1 MLVAKMLLVCLY
13 KIDNIILYYN
23 RKSGITMTTI
33 IASSTDYSKF
43 PSKSWRDKLDLCN
56 DCDCCVRHNV
66 YKPFLVSC
74 LPSMDA
80 IDVLDAE
87 DHRFGVCRCKCRYL
101 ARRICEEDNFDI
113 MMASP
118 DPCDLPLPPSRWLAK
133 DPSMELLDAATEAAL
148 DYYWAG
154 QVKACQYAIFHIC

>member
-23 RKSGITMTTI
+23 IKSGITMTTI

-101 ARRICEEDNFDI
+101 ARRICEEDNYEI

-133 DPSMELLDAATEAAL
+133 DPSMVLLDAATEAAL

>member
-1 MLVAKMLLVCLY
+1 MA
-13 KIDNIILYYN
+13 
-23 RKSGITMTTI
+23 TI
-33 IASSTDYSKF
+33 IASSIFDYSKF

-74 LPSMDA
+74 LPCMDA
-80 IDVLDAE
+80 IDVFDAE
-87 DHRFGVCRCKCRYL
+87 DHRFGVCRCRCRFL
-101 ARRICEEDNFDI
+101 ARRICEKDNFDI

-118 DPCDLPLPPSRWLAK
+118 DPCDLPLPPSRWLSK
-133 DPSMELLDAATEAAL
+133 DPSMDLLDAATEAAL

>member
-23 RKSGITMTTI
+23 NNYISIMSTI
-33 IASSTDYSKF
+33 IASSTNYSKLLTE
-43 PSKSWRDKLDLCN
+43 KMGLCN
-56 DCDCCVRHNV
+56 KCKETTC
-66 YKPFLVSC
+66 
-74 LPSMDA
+74 A
-80 IDVLDAE
+80 IIL
-87 DHRFGVCRCKCRYL
+87 
-101 ARRICEEDNFDI
+101 
-113 MMASP
+113 ASP

-133 DPSMELLDAATEAAL
+133 DPSMDLLDAATEAAL